1 MIRYTVLI
9 AQRDSAVA
17 VSRQLPDL
25 CDFFESLE
33 APLDVIVVDDGSS
46 ADSFEMLEEQLLVCP
61 MLRLIRL
68 EQPRGVGYALSAGI
82 AAARGDVVV
91 AIEAGDRYP
100 PSQISKLLDGL
111 VHADLVCA
119 KRPRASGANLWRRAA
134 NFTRWVLPTSP
145 VDDPGCLFWV
155 ARREAVAGIDLSDGM
170 ERYLASLVAARGF
183 RVDQA
188 SVTTRQTK
196 PESSDTQTSRSEPAG
211 RHWQAGRRKKAD
223 ATESC
228 KAGGSGSPIQL
239 EVPPSGDAPVP
250 SHPPQESV

>member
-1 MIRYTVLI
+1 MIRYTVVI

-25 CDFFESLE
+25 YDFFDSLA
-33 APLDVIVVDDGSS
+33 APLDVIAVDDGSS
-46 ADSFEMLEEQLLVCP
+46 ADSFDLLEEQILVCP
-61 MLRLIRL
+61 TLRLIRF

-91 AIEAGDRYP
+91 AIEAGERYP

-134 NFTRWVLPTSP
+134 NVTRWVLPASP
-145 VDDPGCLFWV
+145 VDDPGCLFWA
-155 ARREAVAGIDLSDGM
+155 ARREAVAGIDLSGGM
-170 ERYLASLVAARGF
+170 ESYLASLVAARGF

-196 PESSDTQTSRSEPAG
+196 PESSDTKTSRSEPAD

-239 EVPPSGDAPVP
+239 ELPPGGDAPVP
-250 SHPPQESV
+250 SHPPQESA